1 VCIPGKIRKKAGRFV
16 LRKKQKRL
24 RRKRKV
30 CNFKYA
36 KSAGIIFHC
45 DNSQMF
51 EAVHNFVKQCT
62 DQGKEV
68 YAIGYVPEKKVPDN
82 YLLRKSLRFFSLE
95 DLNWY
100 KKPTPSFVEDFIN
113 TQFDLLIDL
122 SMSYSFPVEY
132 IRALS
137 IARFKTG
144 KQFEE
149 NDHLDMSIVIKENRD
164 IDYLVQHIVH
174 YLNIIKTN

>member
-1 VCIPGKIRKKAGRFV
+1 M
-16 LRKKQKRL
+16 LRTKQKRL
-24 RRKRKV
+24 TRKRKV
-30 CNFKYA
+30 CNFKDA
-36 KSAGIIFHC
+36 QSIGIIFHC
-45 DNSQMF
+45 ENSHMF
-51 EAVHNFVKQCT
+51 ETVHNFVKQCT

-68 YAIGYVPEKKVPDN
+68 FAIGYVPEKKVPDN

-100 KKPTPSFVEDFIN
+100 KKPTPSFVGDFIN

-122 SMSYSFPVEY
+122 SMSSSFPVEY

-137 IARFKTG
+137 KAGFKTG
-144 KQFEE
+144 KQSEE
-149 NDHLDMSIVIKENRD
+149 SDHLDMAIVVKENLD

-174 YLNIIKTN
+174 YLNIIKSN